1 MKQVYLFQ
9 VRSTRAAEREGRWY
23 NAIIVTAATL
33 SVDGGGALHSRAVN
47 AEERRNCSRRRFTT
61 DPPRARAAFSA
72 IECVIHHWHNLER
85 QLNYGRDSNV
95 VIDDRT
101 NGRQTGGNENAILD
115 KRPRAQAS
123 FAKSLLPPSVSAHN
137 EVVTE
142 KQKKKREADLRKEDP
157 EELLIFDS
165 TPTSS
170 SLSFS

>member
-1 MKQVYLFQ
+1 MPLRLQRQHFLCGLPSFK
-9 VRSTRAAEREGRWY
+9 EGRPL
-23 NAIIVTAATL
+23 ARCQCGRKKKFFETEI
-33 SVDGGGALHSRAVN
+33 H
-47 AEERRNCSRRRFTT
+47 
-61 DPPRARAAFSA
+61 DPPRARAAFST

-95 VIDDRT
+95 VIADRT

-123 FAKSLLPPSVSAHN
+123 FAKSLLPASVSAHN

-170 SLSFS
+170 FLSFS